1 MERKYIILIM
11 FFLICIGISFAV
23 FRIETIRI
31 KKYLKK
37 EISKVVKDSCDLKVK
52 FKRRQLFE
60 VCNNEI
66 PDFEENYIDCA

>member
-11 FFLICIGISFAV
+11 LFLICIGISFAV
-23 FRIETIRI
+23 FCIETIRI

-37 EISKVVKDSCDLKVK
+37 EISKALNDSNVLKGK

-60 VCNNEI
+60 VCNNGI
-66 PDFEENYIDCA
+66 HDFEENYIDCA